1 MTRVTIPRGQPLI
14 APVGRRMTSAMER
27 PWTYFLLLV
36 VAWLAALW
44 GLWQIGDAWV
54 TWPTI
59 DSATARDVARGK
71 LWLAGG
77 LILSGVTLGGLATLI
92 RLVQDGF
99 VQLQLAA
106 RSVAPPIP
114 RLEAKPPAKS
124 PAKPV
129 PQPEIKTE
137 VGPEP
142 KREAKVDA
150 KPEPRGDAVPAEPA
164 LSAKREPRL
173 EPVVRLSGDA
183 GTAPREPRFDRARPN
198 EDGSARR
205 EPKLLRDS

>member
-1 MTRVTIPRGQPLI
+1 
-14 APVGRRMTSAMER
+14 MER

-54 TWPTI
+54 TWPAI

-77 LILSGVTLGGLATLI
+77 LIVSAVTLGGLATLI

-99 VQLQLAA
+99 AQLQLAA
-106 RSVAPPIP
+106 RPVVPPIQ
-114 RLEAKPPAKS
+114 RLEAKPPAK
-124 PAKPV
+124 PV
-129 PQPEIKTE
+129 SQPEIKPESKIE

-142 KREAKVDA
+142 TPGPNVEAKA
-150 KPEPRGDAVPAEPA
+150 AANPEPRGDGVPAEPA
-164 LSAKREPRL
+164 LSGKREPRL
-173 EPVVRLSGDA
+173 EPAVRLSGDA
-183 GTAPREPRFDRARPN
+183 RPGARPGAGPGPREPRFDRARPS
-198 EDGSARR
+198 EDSPVRR

>member
-1 MTRVTIPRGQPLI
+1 
-14 APVGRRMTSAMER
+14 MER

-77 LILSGVTLGGLATLI
+77 LILGGVTLGGFATLI

-99 VQLQLAA
+99 VQLGAQLGAQLAA
-106 RSVAPPIP
+106 RPVAPPIP
-114 RLEAKPPAKS
+114 RLEIKS
-124 PAKPV
+124 QAKPV
-129 PQPEIKTE
+129 LQPEIK
-137 VGPEP
+137 
-142 KREAKVDA
+142 
-150 KPEPRGDAVPAEPA
+150 AE
-164 LSAKREPRL
+164 
-173 EPVVRLSGDA
+173 
-183 GTAPREPRFDRARPN
+183 ARP
-198 EDGSARR
+198 EQ
-205 EPKLLRDS
+205 K